1 MEQCVIGQ
9 VGPESTSDASG
20 FLREGW
26 RVRGWGG
33 GIRGMEK
40 AVDSRL
46 GFLRYAAV
54 RVAAFDFEK
63 SSNLL
68 SGFSEADTSPRLI
81 T

>member
-1 MEQCVIGQ
+1 MEQGVIGQ
-9 VGPESTSDASG
+9 GTGVN
-20 FLREGW
+20 FRRIRILEG
-26 RVRGWGG
+26 RVEGTGEGG

>member
-1 MEQCVIGQ
+1 M
-9 VGPESTSDASG
+9 
-20 FLREGW
+20 
-26 RVRGWGG
+26 

-46 GFLRYAAV
+46 GFLKYAAV

>member
-26 RVRGWGG
+26 RVRGG